1 MLERMRRAA
10 VKVIAASAKMSYANI
25 PTGVKQKLD
34 NSIFLGRHMTINRI
48 GGHASIPL
56 KFKLV
61 VFLFCLTHRVATKV
75 SHSAAV
81 SNANDCSHSV
91 IDSRK
96 FSVGLCIKSNPHA
109 TMRKNFKHKNPL
121 LMSQRIITGV
131 EWGTREPPL

>member
-48 GGHASIPL
+48 GGHAPIPL

-61 VFLFCLTHRVATKV
+61 VFLFCLNHRVAIKV

-96 FSVGLCIKSNPHA
+96 FSVGLYIRSHPHA
-109 TMRKNFKHKNPL
+109 AREGISSIKPPIV
-121 LMSQRIITGV
+121 SQRI
-131 EWGTREPPL
+131 